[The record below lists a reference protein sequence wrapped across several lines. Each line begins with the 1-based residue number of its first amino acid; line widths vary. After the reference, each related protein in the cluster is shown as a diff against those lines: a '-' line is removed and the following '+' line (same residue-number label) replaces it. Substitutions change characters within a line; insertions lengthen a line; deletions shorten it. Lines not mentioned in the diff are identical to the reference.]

1 MQRVVYS
8 ITEYEPLLDSSNMT
22 MADWSHIAEDIYVS
36 LRIRTPS
43 IVTYHAFLGI
53 MGGTWRGYELIGVKE
68 FMFI

>member
-43 IVTYHAFLGI
+43 IVTHHAFLGI
-53 MGGTWRGYELIGVKE
+53 MGGT
-68 FMFI
+68 